1 MSDASVTKLNP
12 CGCCATESPAP
23 RHDNRP
29 GLPALNYRV
38 GTHEA
43 FLRRMLARLS
53 QEVIPD
59 GPHQGT
65 RPLAA
70 LSTRATDDPA
80 IALLDA
86 WSVTADVLT
95 FYQERLAN
103 EGFLRT
109 ATERRSILELA
120 RAIGYELKPGVA
132 AETWLAFDIEDAKGA
147 PEQTT
152 IDVGVKVMSIPGPD
166 EKPQTFETVERI
178 EARPEWNKLR
188 PQLTQPAQLDLAAK
202 SIYLKGTQ
210 TRLKPGDV
218 ILLAK
223 LLLPPETSPKPEVR
237 VVRRVEVDD
246 TLSRTRVDFA
256 ADPAPKPSYQPPVST
271 PGVVVSGSITLQS
284 DSVKQNIISKAW
296 SNRDLSAFMYLQ
308 AWPARELVHHL
319 SAPPS
324 VALPPAASG
333 VFAFRAR
340 AGFFGHNAPKWS
352 SLPLTKVV
360 TTVVTN
366 PPPPGPISTV
376 AYQNDVYPKDWDG
389 LSTPN
394 PATKIWE
401 NSQGTQVG
409 RGDADVY
416 LERAF
421 PELVTD
427 GWVVFASP
435 GVGPTPFR
443 IGKALDASL
452 ADYGLSGK
460 ATGLVLN
467 KPNGDSIDAADKA
480 ADFLTRKTTAYLQS
494 EALTLA
500 DVPLAEEIPAGTV
513 SLPLDRLALGLR
525 LGQVLI
531 WSGERQDLPGVIN
544 HEAVRLTDIA
554 HIVGFTTLAFE
565 ALETG
570 AGLAHPY
577 LRSTV
582 TLNANVARATHGE
595 TVREVLGSGNGAAAN
610 QKFLLKR
617 PPLTHISAK
626 TSSGSKAELTL
637 RVNSVEWEQRPSL
650 FEADDHA
657 QAFSVRI
664 DDDGKATL
672 IFGDGVRGARLP
684 TGVENVTAVY
694 RTGIGPEGEV
704 KAGSLTMLMTKPLG
718 VRGVN
723 NPLAASGAEAPEF
736 RDAARE
742 NAPSTV
748 LTLDRI
754 VSLQDFADFAN
765 AFAGI
770 GKARAEALWQDESH
784 LVQLT
789 VANSSGQ
796 SPGGGDTLIEN
807 MRDALD
813 EVRDPSVRVV
823 VAGFRPALFRIG
835 AELRIDLRYEFDLV
849 RTAAETALRDA
860 FGFAKRGFAQ
870 PVSAAEVVTL
880 LQNIEGVVAV
890 DLNQLHDVDAE
901 RTVRLHL
908 DPVLNPLLPSEAA
921 RFEAATKTF
930 LAAELLLLDP
940 AGVDL
945 TEKSS

>member
-1 MSDASVTKLNP
+1 MNDTSVTKLNS
-12 CGCCATESPAP
+12 CGCCATEPPSPA
-23 RHDNRP
+23 HENRP
-29 GLPALNYRV
+29 GLPALSYRI
-38 GTHEA
+38 GTHDA
-43 FLRRMLARLS
+43 FLRRMLARIS
-53 QEVIPD
+53 REEIPD
-59 GPHQGT
+59 GPNQGT
-65 RPLAA
+65 RPLSA

-86 WSVTADVLT
+86 WAVSADVLT

-132 AETWLAFDIEDAKGA
+132 AEAWLAFDIEDAQGA

-152 IDVGVKVMSIPGPD
+152 IDAGVKVMSIPGPD

-188 PQLTQPAQLDLAAK
+188 PQLTQPAQLDLTAK

-218 ILLAK
+218 LLLAA
-223 LLLPPETSPKPEVR
+223 PPGATPLTKVQ

-246 TLSRTRVDFA
+246 ALSRTRVDFE
-256 ADPAPKPSYQPPVST
+256 ADPAPKPAYQPPAST
-271 PGVVVSGSITLQS
+271 PGVVVSGAIVLQAG
-284 DSVKQNIISKAW
+284 SVQNNIIAKAW
-296 SNRDLSAFMYLQ
+296 SNRDLNAFLYLQ
-308 AWPARELVHHL
+308 RWRSEDLVEHL
-319 SAPPS
+319 SAPPK
-324 VALPPAASG
+324 VTLPPATSG

-340 AGFFGHNAPKWS
+340 TGFFGHNAPRWE
-352 SLPLTKVV
+352 SLP
-360 TTVVTN
+360 N
-366 PPPPGPISTV
+366 SENMHGD
-376 AYQNDVYPKDWDG
+376 AYSVGWDSP
-389 LSTPN
+389 LART
-394 PATKIWE
+394 IWQ

-409 RGDADVY
+409 REDADVY
-416 LERAF
+416 LERTF

-427 GWVVFASP
+427 GWVVLESP
-435 GVGPTPFR
+435 NAGPTPFR
-443 IGKALDASL
+443 IGKAIESSL

-460 ATGLVLN
+460 STGLTLN
-467 KPNGDSIDAADKA
+467 NPDGAAITATDKVSG
-480 ADFLTRKTTAYLQS
+480 FLTRKTTAHLQS
-494 EALTLA
+494 ESLTLA
-500 DVPLAEEIPAGTV
+500 DVPLAEELPVGTT
-513 SLPLDRLALGLR
+513 SLPLDGLFLGLR
-525 LGQVLI
+525 LGQVLL
-531 WSGERQDLPGVIN
+531 WSGERLDLPGVIS

-554 HIVGFTTLAFE
+554 HIAGFTTLIFE

-582 TLNANVARATHGE
+582 ALNANVARATHGE

-610 QKFLLKR
+610 QKFTLRR
-617 PPLTHISAK
+617 PPLTHVSAK
-626 TSSGSKAELTL
+626 TSSGSEAALTV
-637 RVNSVEWEQRPSL
+637 RVNNVGWERRPSL

-657 QAFSVRI
+657 QAYSVRI

-672 IFGDGVRGARLP
+672 IFGDGVHGARLP
-684 TGVENVTAVY
+684 TGVENVAAVY

-718 VRGVN
+718 VRDVN
-723 NPLAASGAEAPEF
+723 NPLPASGAEAPES
-736 RDAARE
+736 RDAARQ

-754 VSLQDFADFAN
+754 VSLQDFEDFAN

-770 GKARAEALWQDESH
+770 GKAQAEALWHEENH
-784 LVQLT
+784 LVHLT

-796 SPGGGDTLIEN
+796 PPGGGDTLLEN
-807 MRDALD
+807 LRDALD
-813 EVRDPSVRVV
+813 EFRDPSVRVV
-823 VAGFRPALFRIG
+823 VAGFRAALFRIG
-835 AELRIDLRYEFDLV
+835 AELRIDPRYEFELV

-860 FGFAKRGFAQ
+860 FGFAKRDFAQ

-880 LQNIEGVVAV
+880 LQNIEGVLAV

-901 RTVRLHL
+901 RTARLHL

-921 RFEAATKTF
+921 RFDTATKTF

-945 TEKSS
+945 TLKETTSNKS

>member
-1 MSDASVTKLNP
+1 MSDVSVTKLNP

-23 RHDNRP
+23 THDNRP

-38 GTHEA
+38 GTHQA

-53 QEVIPD
+53 QEAIPD

-147 PEQTT
+147 PAQTT
-152 IDVGVKVMSIPGPD
+152 IDAGVKVMSIPGPD

-188 PQLTQPAQLDLAAK
+188 PQLTQPAQLNLAAK

-218 ILLAK
+218 LLLAA
-223 LLLPPETSPKPEVR
+223 PPGTTPQTKVQ

-246 TLSRTRVDFA
+246 ALSRTRVDFE
-256 ADPAPKPSYQPPVST
+256 ADPAPKPAYQPPAST
-271 PGVVVSGSITLQS
+271 PGIVVSGAIALQS
-284 DSVKQNIISKAW
+284 GSVQSNIVSKAW
-296 SNRDLSAFMYLQ
+296 SNRDLNAFLYLQ
-308 AWPARELVHHL
+308 RWRAEDLVGHL
-319 SAPPS
+319 SAPPK
-324 VALPPAASG
+324 VTLPPATSG

-340 AGFFGHNAPKWS
+340 AGFFGHNAPRQET
-352 SLPLTKVV
+352 LPKKENTR
-360 TTVVTN
+360 
-366 PPPPGPISTV
+366 GD
-376 AYQNDVYPKDWDG
+376 AYPSDWDG
-389 LSTPN
+389 ANART
-394 PATKIWE
+394 IWQ
-401 NSQGTQVG
+401 NSQGTAYG
-409 RGDADVY
+409 PDADVY
-416 LERAF
+416 LERTF

-427 GWVVFASP
+427 GWTVFESP
-435 GVGPTPFR
+435 NAGPTPFR
-443 IGKALDASL
+443 IGKAIESSL

-460 ATGLVLN
+460 STGMTLN
-467 KPNGDSIDAADKA
+467 KPDGTAITSAEKVAG
-480 ADFLTRKTTAYLQS
+480 FLNRKTTAHLQS
-494 EALTLA
+494 ESLTLA
-500 DVPLAEEIPAGTV
+500 DVPLAEEIPAGTT
-513 SLPLDRLALGLR
+513 SLPLDRLFLGLR
-525 LGQVLI
+525 LDQVLI
-531 WSGERQDLPGVIN
+531 WSGERQDLPGVIS
-544 HEAVRLTDIA
+544 HEAVRLVDIA
-554 HIVGFTTLAFE
+554 HIGGFTTLTFE

-610 QKFLLKR
+610 QKFTLKR
-617 PPLTHISAK
+617 PPLTHVSAK
-626 TSSGSKAELTL
+626 TPSGSEAALTV
-637 RVNSVEWEQRPSL
+637 RVNNVEWEQRPSL
-650 FEADDHA
+650 FDADDRA

-664 DDDGKATL
+664 DDDSKPTL

-684 TGVENVTAVY
+684 TGVENLAAVY

-704 KAGSLTMLMTKPLG
+704 KAGTLTMLMTKPLG

-723 NPLAASGAEAPEF
+723 NPIAASGAEAPES
-736 RDAARE
+736 RDDARE

-748 LTLDRI
+748 LTLDRV
-754 VSLQDFADFAN
+754 VSLQDFEDFAN

-770 GKARAEALWQDESH
+770 GKASGEALWHDENH

-807 MRDALD
+807 LREALD
-813 EVRDPSVRVV
+813 AVRDPSVRVIT
-823 VAGFRPALFRIG
+823 AGFRPALFRIG
-835 AELRIDLRYEFDLV
+835 AELRIDPRYEFELV
-849 RTAAETALRDA
+849 RTAAETALREA
-860 FGFAKRGFAQ
+860 FGFSQRDFAQ

-880 LQNIEGVVAV
+880 LQSIAGVVAV

-901 RTVRLHL
+901 RTARLHL

-921 RFEAATKTF
+921 RFDAASKTF

-940 AGVDL
+940 AGVEL
-945 TEKSS
+945 TEKTS